1 LKFEVLTAVKI
12 QVQVFWVVMLWYVA
26 VRYQHIWGPSS
37 KVVHPLKCW
46 YPATIL
52 HIVTTQTTS
61 TWIRDLLF
69 PTNEH
74 RGHWH
79 MQNHMKR
86 IKKKCIPD
94 WNTPFYCCKLT
105 EVLKYTQEAQLRQLI
120 LNCEIWVQ
128 YLLTNHRKMYKTVCT
143 NM

>member
-1 LKFEVLTAVKI
+1 
-12 QVQVFWVVMLWYVA
+12 
-26 VRYQHIWGPSS
+26 
-37 KVVHPLKCW
+37 
-46 YPATIL
+46 
-52 HIVTTQTTS
+52 
-61 TWIRDLLF
+61 
-69 PTNEH
+69 
-74 RGHWH
+74 